1 MIDTEP
7 RVIKITN
14 EDYFFMIDNQ
24 IRTAM
29 MKAETEKCLP
39 AAKTVLEKSG
49 VAIAELKAYPI
60 EGYYYETPELKLYMT
75 ILRNLQHN
83 EDVYKRVVKC
93 EELTFLQNWC
103 NNDLFGVE
111 DPHKRNQDSPLKR
124 RYDILTLTMED
135 ESSFNPKHN
144 HPWSISSIM
153 ESLNKQYAGRTNLVE
168 LAYLTGN
175 PKCLCCGAETNS
187 AYRMIACISGSYS
200 LNASFNPVVYVWDVS
215 PQVELLGMKIVA
227 AYNELFGGLFN
238 SIVFPSLKNHHNL
251 NKLAKVPRVAILG
264 YISATK
270 EYYHWILDEYRLL
283 TDVYSKE
290 IITTETFTNKT
301 QSGFTGNIFNA
312 KAAV

>member
-1 MIDTEP
+1 MSEP
-7 RVIKITN
+7 HTVKITN

-24 IRTAM
+24 IRSTM

-39 AAKTVLEKSG
+39 AAKTVLEKAG
-49 VAIAELKAYPI
+49 VTVNELKAYPI

-83 EDVYKRVVKC
+83 ESVYKRVVKC
-93 EELTFLQNWC
+93 EELTFLQGWC

-111 DPHKRNQDSPLKR
+111 DPHKRNQDSPLIR

-135 ESSFNPKHN
+135 PTSFDTHDH

-153 ESLNKQYAGRTNLVE
+153 ESLSKQYAGRTNLVE

-187 AYRMIACISGSYS
+187 AYRMFACLTGSYS

-215 PQVELLGMKIVA
+215 PQIELLGMKIVV
-227 AYNELFGGLFN
+227 AYNEMIGGLFN
-238 SIVFPSLKNHHNL
+238 NIAFPSLKNHLYL
-251 NKLAKVPRVAILG
+251 NKLAKVPRVAVLG
-264 YISATK
+264 YLLTG
-270 EYYHWILDEYRLL
+270 EYYHWILDEFRQL
-283 TDVYSKE
+283 TDVYSME
-290 IITTETFTNKT
+290 IITTETFTKKT